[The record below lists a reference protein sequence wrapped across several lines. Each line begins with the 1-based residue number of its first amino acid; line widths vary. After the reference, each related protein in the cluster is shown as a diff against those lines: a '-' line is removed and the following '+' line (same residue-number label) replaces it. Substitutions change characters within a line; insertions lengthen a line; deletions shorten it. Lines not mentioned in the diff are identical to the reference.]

1 MKNIIGNLVGI
12 PLYLLTALS
21 RLVIFTILIFL
32 IQEHGVSFHLFV
44 LSLVSFIS
52 DLQFSAYNLLSL

>member
-1 MKNIIGNLVGI
+1 MKNVIGNLVGI
-12 PLYLLTALS
+12 ALYLLTALS

-44 LSLVSFIS
+44 SSLVSFIS